1 MNQSMKAPPPTLLSS
16 FAWSYRP
23 CSVKV
28 QTDVPIPQSITPKHR
43 AWPWAWPNLNGSVST
58 EHYHEGLEHI
68 NRHCHLSL
76 TWYNGEHIHTTA
88 CFEARIRI
96 RAVHV
101 NKSYAAAHQT
111 VEALHELSQE
121 WSALPT
127 KHGFILV
134 GGASELAQVLISSV
148 KRAREIVGW
157 KARPVGMHR
166 ALCMACVLVSDSAH
180 AQLVEVVEFKWLP
193 CTVQL
198 NKPNTA
204 ESAQWIQI
212 RC

>member
-43 AWPWAWPNLNGSVST
+43 AWPNPNGNHFRNGHPKALSMAKSKR
-58 EHYHEGLEHI
+58 ERLQRASHPGLEHI

-121 WSALPT
+121 
-127 KHGFILV
+127 
-134 GGASELAQVLISSV
+134 
-148 KRAREIVGW
+148 
-157 KARPVGMHR
+157 
-166 ALCMACVLVSDSAH
+166 
-180 AQLVEVVEFKWLP
+180 
-193 CTVQL
+193 
-198 NKPNTA
+198 
-204 ESAQWIQI
+204 
-212 RC
+212 